1 MKRRH
6 GRVQAGHFHRFV
18 VQVALGDISGAEA
31 DLDAM
36 TRIADELRQPI
47 QLWQVCAHQAMM
59 ALATGR
65 LSEAEELGSKAFAL
79 GERATPEMAIS
90 AYWLRRYP
98 LCDSRGRL
106 DEVEPAIGDLV
117 ADHPARPVFR
127 CALAHLYARLRRTD
141 DARREFTRLAQDD
154 FAGVPFDMEW
164 LLRHVPARRD
174 LRSPER

>member
-1 MKRRH
+1 
-6 GRVQAGHFHRFV
+6 
-18 VQVALGDISGAEA
+18 
-31 DLDAM
+31 M
-36 TRIADELRQPI
+36 TRIADELKQPI

-90 AYWLRRYP
+90 AYWLQRYA

-106 DEVEPAIGDLV
+106 DEVEPAIGNLV

-164 LLRHVPARRD
+164 LLRHEPARRD